1 VAEVFTLPKES
12 NRDPVINRLA
22 TWLRTLPAAKAWR
35 VTVEEQKKTRSDPQ
49 NRYLWGVCYPAVL
62 RGGGE
67 TLGGWTPEDLHEYFL
82 GEHFGWETIEGFD
95 RKRIKPIR
103 RSSKLTPLEFAGYVA
118 SIQLKAAEL
127 GIFVPDPDQHL

>member
-1 VAEVFTLPKES
+1 MAEVFTLPKDS
-12 NRDPVINRLA
+12 NREPVVKRLA
-22 TWLRTLPAAKAWR
+22 TWLLTLPASKAWR

-67 TLGGWTPEDLHEYFL
+67 SLAGWTPEDLHDHFL
-82 GEHFGWETIEGFD
+82 GEHFGTVSITAFG
-95 RKRIKPIR
+95 RTHIKPVR

-127 GIFVPDPDQHL
+127 GIYVPDPNEYL